1 MISQDFIQ
9 RAASTIKIPTAL
21 LTDLRGG
28 LVAAAVV
35 LPQATAFG
43 VTVFAPFLGAA
54 SGALAGLIGAILL
67 LFISGVVGGAV
78 GVISGPTGP
87 SMALLTGTTV
97 ILTASG
103 LPPATLVLALLAV
116 TLLAGLLQLLI
127 ALAGGGRLMK
137 FIPYPVIAGLATGTG
152 LLLMQSQIKPLL
164 GLHHQTT
171 WSQWHWLPV
180 TVTVVAF
187 GAARLIPRLLPRIP
201 GPIAG
206 LLAGTALFQLI
217 ISSARL
223 PAMPEHWVVGAL
235 PALSEF
241 HLTALPRE
249 AWLTLPWP
257 VILHAAF
264 ALAILSSLNTLLA
277 SVLADTTTGL
287 RHNARR
293 ELLAQGVGQI
303 AVGLAGG
310 LAGSASVGATATAVQ
325 AGARRWA
332 AFTAGL
338 LLLLI
343 LLFSGPVGQW
353 LPTSALAGIIIA
365 SALNLLETDIIA
377 WARRPRTR
385 LDAVVA
391 VLVAGV
397 TVGYDLMAA
406 VLVGLSI
413 AILLFIRAQSQLPII
428 HRRLTAIER
437 PSVRQRPSEQ
447 AGRLAQHGDRIVMYQ
462 LRGTLFF
469 AKTDQLFEE
478 MLPDLDRS
486 AWVILHLRRVMQIDL
501 SSVRLLQQI
510 AARLEAHGGELLF
523 CEVRQD
529 LGLGRDVE
537 RTLRKISLRPGRL
550 NVHTFTSADQ
560 ALEYAEN
567 ALLNTLGVATTVLER
582 RIDLAEMDL
591 CRDMQPL
598 ELAEFAAVLRP
609 RELDSGERLFAAGDG
624 GAELYL
630 VLRGRIDIRL
640 PATVDR
646 YKRLAIYGPGTVF
659 GEIAFLDPGP
669 RAAEAVAVRPT
680 ELRVLNRADFN
691 QLRKTHPDAAITL
704 LLALGRLQSQTLR
717 WSAREI
723 QRLIQW

>member
-1 MISQDFIQ
+1 
-9 RAASTIKIPTAL
+9 
-21 LTDLRGG
+21 
-28 LVAAAVV
+28 
-35 LPQATAFG
+35 
-43 VTVFAPFLGAA
+43 
-54 SGALAGLIGAILL
+54 
-67 LFISGVVGGAV
+67 
-78 GVISGPTGP
+78 
-87 SMALLTGTTV
+87 
-97 ILTASG
+97 
-103 LPPATLVLALLAV
+103 
-116 TLLAGLLQLLI
+116 
-127 ALAGGGRLMK
+127 
-137 FIPYPVIAGLATGTG
+137 
-152 LLLMQSQIKPLL
+152 
-164 GLHHQTT
+164 
-171 WSQWHWLPV
+171 
-180 TVTVVAF
+180 
-187 GAARLIPRLLPRIP
+187 
-201 GPIAG
+201 
-206 LLAGTALFQLI
+206 
-217 ISSARL
+217 
-223 PAMPEHWVVGAL
+223 
-235 PALSEF
+235 
-241 HLTALPRE
+241 
-249 AWLTLPWP
+249 
-257 VILHAAF
+257 
-264 ALAILSSLNTLLA
+264 
-277 SVLADTTTGL
+277 
-287 RHNARR
+287 
-293 ELLAQGVGQI
+293 
-303 AVGLAGG
+303 
-310 LAGSASVGATATAVQ
+310 
-325 AGARRWA
+325 
-332 AFTAGL
+332 
-338 LLLLI
+338 
-343 LLFSGPVGQW
+343 VGQW

-377 WARRPRTR
+377 WARRRWTR
-385 LDAVVA
+385 LDAAVA
-391 VLVAGV
+391 LLVAGV

-447 AGRLAQHGDRIVMYQ
+447 ASRLAQHGDRIVIYQ

-501 SSVRLLQQI
+501 SSIRLLQQI

-523 CEVRQD
+523 CEVRED

-567 ALLNTLGVATTVLER
+567 ALLNTLGVAATVLER
-582 RIDLAEMDL
+582 RIDLAELDL
-591 CRDMQPL
+591 CRDMQPI

-609 RELDSGERLFAAGDG
+609 RELDSGERLFAAGDS

-640 PATVDR
+640 SATTNH

-659 GEIAFLDPGP
+659 GDIAFLDPGP
-669 RAAEAVAVRPT
+669 RAAEAVAVLPT

-691 QLRKTHPDAAITL
+691 RLRETHPDTAIQL

>member
-1 MISQDFIQ
+1 
-9 RAASTIKIPTAL
+9 
-21 LTDLRGG
+21 
-28 LVAAAVV
+28 
-35 LPQATAFG
+35 
-43 VTVFAPFLGAA
+43 
-54 SGALAGLIGAILL
+54 
-67 LFISGVVGGAV
+67 
-78 GVISGPTGP
+78 
-87 SMALLTGTTV
+87 
-97 ILTASG
+97 
-103 LPPATLVLALLAV
+103 
-116 TLLAGLLQLLI
+116 
-127 ALAGGGRLMK
+127 
-137 FIPYPVIAGLATGTG
+137 
-152 LLLMQSQIKPLL
+152 
-164 GLHHQTT
+164 
-171 WSQWHWLPV
+171 
-180 TVTVVAF
+180 
-187 GAARLIPRLLPRIP
+187 
-201 GPIAG
+201 
-206 LLAGTALFQLI
+206 
-217 ISSARL
+217 
-223 PAMPEHWVVGAL
+223 
-235 PALSEF
+235 
-241 HLTALPRE
+241 
-249 AWLTLPWP
+249 LTLPWP

-277 SVLADTTTGL
+277 SVLADTTTGQ
-287 RHNARR
+287 RHNARS
-293 ELLAQGVGQI
+293 ELLAQGIGQI

-310 LAGSASVGATATAVQ
+310 MAGSASVGGTATAVQ

-332 AFTAGL
+332 AFTASL
-338 LLLLI
+338 LLLL
-343 LLFSGPVGQW
+343 LLSFSGPMGQW

-377 WARRPRTR
+377 WARRRWTR
-385 LDAVVA
+385 LDAAVA
-391 VLVAGV
+391 LLVAGV

-428 HRRLTAIER
+428 HRRLTGIER
-437 PSVRQRPSEQ
+437 PSVRQRPAEQ

-478 MLPDLDRS
+478 MLPDLDRP
-486 AWVILHLRRVMQIDL
+486 AWVILHLRRVIQIDL

-523 CEVRQD
+523 CEIHED

-550 NVHTFTSADQ
+550 NVRTFISADQ

-567 ALLNTLGVATTVLER
+567 ALLKALGVAATVLER
-582 RIDLAEMDL
+582 RIDLAELDL

-598 ELAEFAAVLRP
+598 QLTAFAAVLRP
-609 RELDSGERLFAAGDG
+609 RELASGERLFSAGDG

-630 VLRGRIDIRL
+630 VLRGQIDIRL
-640 PATVDR
+640 PATTDR

-691 QLRKTHPDAAITL
+691 QLRETHPDAAIAL
-704 LLALGRLQSQTLR
+704 LLALGRLQSRALR

-723 QRLIQW
+723 QRLIQ